1 MDGDKLK
8 ENTVQETTKPMA
20 YDTLFGNRSFYS
32 LIDKLEEHA
41 KLKNP
46 QLKGWDL
53 DTYYDTAFAWMGK
66 DEELKKKVDSLD
78 FGTQS

>member
-1 MDGDKLK
+1 
-8 ENTVQETTKPMA
+8 
-20 YDTLFGNRSFYS
+20 
-32 LIDKLEEHA
+32 LEEHA

-53 DTYYDTAFAWMGK
+53 DTYYDIAFAWMGK
-66 DEELKKKVDSLD
+66 DDELKKKVDSLD

>member
-1 MDGDKLK
+1 M
-8 ENTVQETTKPMA
+8 NTVKKIRNA
-20 YDTLFGNRSFYS
+20 HAAKFGIGNVSSSFYS

-46 QLKGWDL
+46 QLKDWDL
-53 DTYYDTAFAWMGK
+53 DTYYDIAFAWMGK
-66 DEELKKKVDSLD
+66 DDELKKKVDSLD

>member
-1 MDGDKLK
+1 MHK
-8 ENTVQETTKPMA
+8 ENKNAKTTA
-20 YDTLFGNRSFYS
+20 DNGNDFIADVSSSFYS

-53 DTYYDTAFAWMGK
+53 DTYYDIAFAWVGK
-66 DEELKKKVDSLD
+66 EKELKKKVDSLD
-78 FGTQS
+78 FGVVS